1 MIFLKR
7 LSSITLAMLMVLAF
21 ISCDDD
27 FNTLG
32 GELIGG
38 QLDSLPRYD
47 AKVVAYSKNL
57 GAVQTNNMTSSLLGV
72 YSDPAYG
79 QQTANVLTQLS
90 LTTINPDFGTEPS
103 LDSVVL
109 TLPYF
114 NTQIELNDLGN
125 PVYRLDSV
133 YGNMPF
139 KLKISRSNFFLNDF
153 NPEDNFETRQKYYS
167 DQGDLFKN
175 SLIGDPLYV
184 NEGFTPSAREV
195 IYLEENSSGEIDTI
209 RAKPRLR
216 VNLSAPFFQENILD
230 KQGSIEL
237 SNNNNFR
244 NFIRGLY
251 FEAEAVN
258 GNGTMALL
266 NFTDPQSTDAV
277 AEIILYYTNL
287 VVDTS
292 DSDADGD
299 TTEMIEEPNTY
310 KLSFGPN
317 TVNTFSQ
324 ALPSE
329 ILAEIESV
337 NPEIGAENLFIKGGQ
352 GSMVVIEL
360 FEDQAEIEEL
370 RANNWLINEAN
381 LTFYVNQDKIQGGE
395 KEPERIYLYN
405 LDTNEPLIDYSFDQT
420 FDQAAPLNS
429 VGSHSGRLVRNEDK
443 NGISYKLRITEH
455 VNRILNKDSTNVR
468 LGLVVTQNINLIGN
482 SGLRTPLDGINRIP
496 AASVISPEGTVLFGN
511 LAADVSKRLKL
522 NIFYTETSN

>member
-7 LSSITLAMLMVLAF
+7 LSYITIAMLMVSAF

-47 AKVVAYSKNL
+47 AKVVAYSKNI
-57 GAVQTNNMTSSLLGV
+57 GAVQTNNLPSSLMGV
-72 YSDPAYG
+72 YIDPVYG
-79 QQTANVLTQLS
+79 QQIANVLTQLS
-90 LTTINPDFGTEPS
+90 LPTNNPLFGTEPS

-114 NTQIELNDLGN
+114 NTQTDVNDLGN
-125 PVYRLDSV
+125 PVYKLDSV

-167 DQGDLFKN
+167 DQGPLFKSN
-175 SLIGDPLYV
+175 LVGDPLYV
-184 NEGFTPSAREV
+184 NEGFKPSAREV
-195 IYLEENSSGEIDTI
+195 VYLEENINGEIDTI
-209 RAKPRLR
+209 RSKPRLR
-216 VNLSAPFFQENILD
+216 VNLSTPFFQENIID

-258 GNGTMALL
+258 NNGSMALL
-266 NFTDPQSTDAV
+266 NFMDAE
-277 AEIILYYTNL
+277 AGITLYYKNL
-287 VVDTS
+287 VADTA
-292 DSDADGD
+292 DADKDGD
-299 TTEMIEEPNTY
+299 ITEMVEKQNSY
-310 KLSFGPN
+310 KLSFGAN

-329 ILAEIESV
+329 ILAEMESV
-337 NPEIGAENLFIKGGQ
+337 DPEIGAENLFIKGGE
-352 GSMVVIEL
+352 GSMVIIDL
-360 FEDQAEIEEL
+360 FEDDAEIEEL

-381 LTFYVNQDKIQGGE
+381 LTFYVNQDKIEGGE
-395 KEPERIYLYN
+395 TEPERIYLYN

-420 FDQAAPLNS
+420 FDQALPLNS
-429 VGSHSGRLVRNEDK
+429 VSLHSGRLVRNEDK

-455 VNRILNKDSTNVR
+455 VNRILNKDFTNVR
-468 LGLVVTQNINLIGN
+468 LGLVVTQNMNLIG
-482 SGLRTPLDGINRIP
+482 SSALRTPLDGINRVP
-496 AASVISPEGTVLFGN
+496 AASVISPEGTVLYGN

-522 NIFYTETSN
+522 NIFYTKISN

>member
-7 LSSITLAMLMVLAF
+7 LSNITVALLMVLAF

-27 FNTLG
+27 FNTIG

-47 AKVVAYSKNL
+47 AKVVAYSKNI
-57 GAVQTNNMTSSLLGV
+57 GGVQTNNLPSNLLGV
-72 YSDPAYG
+72 YIDPVYG
-79 QQTANVLTQLS
+79 QQIANVLTQLS
-90 LTTINPDFGTEPS
+90 LSTNNPLFGTEPS

-114 NTQIELNDLGN
+114 NTQTELDDLGN
-125 PVYRLDSV
+125 PVYKLDSV

-153 NPEDNFETRQKYYS
+153 NPEANFETRQRYYS
-167 DQGDLFKN
+167 DQGPLFKSN
-175 SLIGDPLYV
+175 LVGDPIYI
-184 NEGFTPSAREV
+184 NEAFRPSNRGV
-195 IYLEENSSGEIDTI
+195 VYLEENITGEIDTI

-216 VNLSAPFFQENILD
+216 VNLPAPFFQENIID

-251 FEAEAVN
+251 FEAEALN
-258 GNGTMALL
+258 DNGTMALL
-266 NFTDPQSTDAV
+266 NFTDPEAGIT
-277 AEIILYYTNL
+277 LYYTNL
-287 VVDTS
+287 VVDTA
-292 DSDADGD
+292 DSDGDGD
-299 TTEMIEEPNTY
+299 TTEMVEKQNSY
-310 KLSFGPN
+310 KLNFGSN

-324 ALPSE
+324 ALPSD

-337 NPEIGAENLFIKGGQ
+337 DPEIGAENLFIKGGE
-352 GSMVVIEL
+352 GSMVIIEL
-360 FEDQAEIEEL
+360 FEDEAEIEEL

-381 LTFYVNQDKIQGGE
+381 LTFYVNQDKTQGGE
-395 KEPERIYLYN
+395 AEPERIYLYN
-405 LDTNEPLIDYSFDQT
+405 LDTNVPLIDYSFDQT
-420 FDQAAPLNS
+420 FDQAIPLNS
-429 VGSHSGRLVRNEDK
+429 VSSHSGRLVRNEDK

-482 SGLRTPLDGINRIP
+482 SALRTPVDGISRIP
-496 AASVISPEGTVLFGN
+496 AASVITPEGTVLHGN
-511 LAADVSKRLKL
+511 LAADVSKRIKL
-522 NIFYTETSN
+522 NIFYTKTSN